1 MTLVE
6 KEIIR
11 RKLAVQGC
19 IDIGSHNMTYAH
31 ADSDISK
38 LLKVYDE
45 VFAMIKEILT
55 KRNLNKLL
63 QTKPLVP
70 LFKIR

>member
-1 MTLVE
+1 
-6 KEIIR
+6 
-11 RKLAVQGC
+11 
-19 IDIGSHNMTYAH
+19 MTYAH

-55 KRNLNKLL
+55 KRNLQKV
-63 QTKPLVP
+63 KAA
-70 LFKIR
+70 IICEICG